1 MLNRYLLR
9 LNQFKTSE
17 ENQYSCVPVIA
28 HEKLNLPPS
37 SVLRTSARLAK
48 TLSSEIVISPSGENK
63 GALLP
68 NTIVQA
74 TEMVPIQLVNDTNV
88 PILIHVGHVLGYAM
102 ECDVLLTENS
112 KKINTSSLE
121 KHPSNLEKPPT
132 SLDGLHTSLPDH
144 LEGLF
149 QCSKKFL
156 NEEEAAI
163 LKSLLL
169 KYQDIF
175 SKGSHDIGCFK
186 EIKHTIDTGTE
197 LPVKHPMR
205 RTPMGF
211 EGEEEE
217 NLKQMLEIEVISES
231 SSDWASAPVL
241 VRKRDG
247 SVRYC
252 VDCSLNAKTV
262 KDLFPLPFIS
272 QCLDQLSVNRYF
284 STLDMAS
291 GYWQIEIDEKD
302 QHKTAFITKYGLF

>member
-1 MLNRYLLR
+1 MVNKYSLR

-17 ENQYSCVPVIA
+17 GNQYSCVPVIA

-37 SVLRTSARLAK
+37 SVLRTSAWLAK
-48 TLSSEIVISPSGENK
+48 TLSSEIVISSSGENK

-68 NTIVQA
+68 IIIVQA
-74 TEMVPIQLVNDTNV
+74 EEMVPIQLVNDTNI
-88 PILIHVGHVLGYAM
+88 PILIHVGRVLGYAM
-102 ECDVLLTENS
+102 ECDAVLTENC
-112 KKINTSSLE
+112 KKINTTSLE
-121 KHPSNLEKPPT
+121 KRPSNSKKSST
-132 SLDGLHTSLPDH
+132 SLDEIRTSLPDH

-149 QCSKKFL
+149 QRSKKFL

-163 LKSLLL
+163 LRSLLL

-175 SKGSHDIGCFK
+175 SRGSHLLGCFK

-205 RTPMGF
+205 HTPMGF

-217 NLKQMLEIEVISES
+217 NLKQMLEIRVISES

-252 VDCSLNAKTV
+252 VDYRSLNAKTV
-262 KDLFPLPFIS
+262 KDLVPLPSIS
-272 QCLDQLSVNRYF
+272 QCLDQLSGNRYF

-291 GYWQIEIDEKD
+291 GYW
-302 QHKTAFITKYGLF
+302 